1 MTSPEGPLASG
12 IMPKV
17 GGMTESGEKAL
28 MESLNRGSD
37 VKKIPKTRKRK
48 EKEDEEDTGEV
59 EVKTK
64 QQEVADQKDDILKQ
78 ATDARK
84 YALSLK
90 HLNYSGE
97 LVSGLMG
104 FSDRMEKIYE
114 HINKLM
120 EKKIDAESSKWVD
133 ILKSVQ
139 DEVKWYTN
147 AEAYTWGSW
156 NNTFVHL

>member
-1 MTSPEGPLASG
+1 
-12 IMPKV
+12 
-17 GGMTESGEKAL
+17 MTESGEKAL

-120 EKKIDAESSKWVD
+120 EKK
-133 ILKSVQ
+133 
-139 DEVKWYTN
+139 N
-147 AEAYTWGSW
+147 
-156 NNTFVHL
+156 

>member
-1 MTSPEGPLASG
+1 
-12 IMPKV
+12 MPKV
-17 GGMTESGEKAL
+17 GGMSESGEKAL

-48 EKEDEEDTGEV
+48 EKDPEEETGEV
-59 EVKTK
+59 EEKTK
-64 QQEVADQKDDILKQ
+64 QQEVQDQKDDILKQ

-84 YALSLK
+84 YAVSLK

-114 HINKLM
+114 RINKLM

-133 ILKSVQ
+133 ILQTVQ

-147 AEAYTWGSW
+147 AEAYTLGSW
-156 NNTFVHL
+156 NNTSVHL